1 MIAVPR
7 AIPKPD
13 GPGIQCQPALVFFL
27 MTSRMISRMN
37 PPTRNASSI
46 DIMEK
51 PPLPNSPLLRS
62 AISSKFHAVRF
73 RILIVRNF
81 RTFVTHLSR
90 ILPVFLICALI
101 APIATAGEGIA
112 REDGE
117 RLLVACNVAV
127 DVINGREVT
136 MQARVDAALCIGF
149 VEGFLWGHGW
159 KAWRTGE
166 DMYFCPPEGFS
177 YRQAVPIVVEY
188 LEAHPERR
196 IQRAHLL
203 LFSALSSALPCK
215 P

>member
-1 MIAVPR
+1 MY
-7 AIPKPD
+7 
-13 GPGIQCQPALVFFL
+13 
-27 MTSRMISRMN
+27 
-37 PPTRNASSI
+37 
-46 DIMEK
+46 
-51 PPLPNSPLLRS
+51 
-62 AISSKFHAVRF
+62 
-73 RILIVRNF
+73 
-81 RTFVTHLSR
+81 LSR
-90 ILPVFLICALI
+90 FLPVFLLALLF
-101 APIATAGEGIA
+101 AQAAAAGDGLA

-117 RLLVACNVAV
+117 RLLATCSDAA
-127 DVINGREVT
+127 DVINGNNVT

-159 KAWRTGE
+159 EAWRRGE
-166 DMYFCPPEGFS
+166 DMYFCPPDGFG